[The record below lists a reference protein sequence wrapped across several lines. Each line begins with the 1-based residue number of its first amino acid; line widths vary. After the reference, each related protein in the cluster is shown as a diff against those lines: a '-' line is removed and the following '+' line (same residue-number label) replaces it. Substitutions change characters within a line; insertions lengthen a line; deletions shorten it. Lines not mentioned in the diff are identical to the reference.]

1 MKIFGAPFQSAIASF
16 QEVEQVAAASF
27 SNSATVKTIPAYNET
42 PPYIICIRVLD
53 NYHTWSAIVLLLLSE
68 VSGVE

>member
-1 MKIFGAPFQSAIASF
+1 MKVLGASFQSAIASF
-16 QEVEQVAAASF
+16 QEVDQIAAANF
-27 SNSATVKTIPAYNET
+27 SNSAAVKEIPAYNET

-53 NYHTWSAIVLLLLSE
+53 SYPERSAIVLLLLSE